1 MISLSNLSSTPPK
14 KVIEIKPIELPSNPE
29 DQEQE
34 EENYQSIKDKIAE
47 AQKQY
52 EELNLRILERRQ
64 EAEKE
69 ILQLKEDWQQ
79 EKEQLTQ
86 AAQQTGYQQGFEQGK
101 QDSLQQY
108 SKMISH
114 ANKIIEQAN
123 IDVRKKIEQSD
134 EIILQ
139 IAMHAAEKILHQ
151 TLEEDAHKFV
161 GIVKAAMN
169 YVKKYPSI
177 AVYTSPNDYA
187 YLLEHQEELKEILQG
202 QSELSIYP
210 DSDLDSYQ
218 VYIESPVGRLEASVD
233 TQLEEIRNHLAQVME
248 EIIREQTEN
257 TR

>member
-1 MISLSNLSSTPPK
+1 MISLSNPSSTPPK

-29 DQEQE
+29 DEVKE
-34 EENYQSIKDKIAE
+34 EDNYQSIKDKITE
-47 AQKQY
+47 AQKEY
-52 EELNLRILERRQ
+52 EELNLRLNERRQ
-64 EAEKE
+64 EVEKE
-69 ILQLKEDWQQ
+69 IQQLKEDWQQ
-79 EKEQLTQ
+79 EKEQLIQ

-108 SKMISH
+108 SQMIDE
-114 ANKIIEQAN
+114 AQKIIEQAN
-123 IDVRKKIEQSD
+123 KDARKKIEQSD
-134 EIILQ
+134 EIILK
-139 IAMHAAEKILHQ
+139 IAMQAAEKILYQ
-151 TLEEDAHKFV
+151 SLEEDADKFV
-161 GIVKAAMN
+161 GIVKAAMD
-169 YVKKYPSI
+169 YVKKHPTI
-177 AVYTSPNDYA
+177 AVYTSPKDYA